1 MTRPLFAIVLV
12 VAALLQATVLPAI
25 GPVIVLPDLVLVLVL
40 VRSATR
46 GLIEA
51 LVWTAVAGLLLDV
64 LAMDRIGVNGL
75 ALLPVALM
83 GVVAQRRVFQSGL
96 LFPMLL
102 AMAAT
107 VVQMTLL
114 AVLRGADGQG
124 LAPLPELARLVI
136 LQALLN
142 ALLVPPLYGL
152 LHWLGRTEPERT

>member
-1 MTRPLFAIVLV
+1 MGRPLFGVVLI
-12 VAALLQATVLPAI
+12 VAALLQATLLPAV

-46 GLIEA
+46 GLVEA
-51 LVWTAVAGLLLDV
+51 LAWTAAAGLLLDV

-83 GVVAQRRVFQSGL
+83 GVVARRRVFQSGL

-107 VVQMTLL
+107 VVQMAAL
-114 AVLRGADGQG
+114 AVLRGLDGQG

-152 LHWLGRTEPERT
+152 LHWLGRMEPERT

>member
-1 MTRPLFAIVLV
+1 MTRPLFGIVLV
-12 VAALLQATVLPAI
+12 IAALLQATLLPAI
-25 GPVIVLPDLVLVLVL
+25 GPVIVLPDLVLVLIL

-46 GLIEA
+46 GLVEA
-51 LVWTAVAGLLLDV
+51 LAWTAVAGLLLDV

-114 AVLRGADGQG
+114 AILRGADGQG

-152 LHWLGRTEPERT
+152 LHWLGRMEPERS

>member
-1 MTRPLFAIVLV
+1 MTRPLFGIVLV
-12 VAALLQATVLPAI
+12 IAALLQATLLPAI
-25 GPVIVLPDLVLVLVL
+25 GPVIVLPDLVLVLIL

-46 GLIEA
+46 GLVEA
-51 LVWTAVAGLLLDV
+51 LAWTAVAGLLLDV

-83 GVVAQRRVFQSGL
+83 GVVAQRRIFQSGL

-114 AVLRGADGQG
+114 AILRGADGQG

-152 LHWLGRTEPERT
+152 LHWLGRMEPERS

>member
-1 MTRPLFAIVLV
+1 MARPLFGIVLV
-12 VAALLQATVLPAI
+12 IAALLQATILPAI

-40 VRSATR
+40 ARSATT
-46 GLIEA
+46 GLAEA
-51 LVWTAVAGLLLDV
+51 LVWTAAAGLLLDV

-83 GVVAQRRVFQSGL
+83 GAIGRKRVFQSGL

-107 VVQMTLL
+107 VVQMALL
-114 AVLRGADGQG
+114 AALRGLGG
-124 LAPLPELARLVI
+124 EGVTPLPEVIRLVI

-142 ALLVPPLYGL
+142 ALLVPPIYGL
-152 LHWLGRTEPERT
+152 MHWMGRVEPERT